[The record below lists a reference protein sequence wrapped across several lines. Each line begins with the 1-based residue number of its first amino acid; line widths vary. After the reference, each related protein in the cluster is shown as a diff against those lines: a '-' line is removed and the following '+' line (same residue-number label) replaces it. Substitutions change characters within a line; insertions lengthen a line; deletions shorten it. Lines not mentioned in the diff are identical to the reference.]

1 MRVGRAG
8 QFSRLTSAV
17 QRFFPVGLYSSAL
30 RKPNW
35 KSLLVEGWAFV
46 VVAIIAFVAG
56 LLIGDLGTSKT
67 ETVYVST
74 PPTERQ
80 ETGATEVEEE
90 TGGEATGGAVQG
102 EAGAQVFVSNGCGS
116 CHTFKAADSTGTVGP
131 DLNEY
136 LAPDD
141 DKAGIEEM
149 IVDPNAE
156 IAEGFSANVMPKSYG
171 QAIAKKELELL
182 AQFLVNNSPAGG
194 QKSEGAGGEENDAGG
209 PTN

>member
-1 MRVGRAG
+1 M
-8 QFSRLTSAV
+8 
-17 QRFFPVGLYSSAL
+17 
-30 RKPNW
+30 
-35 KSLLVEGWAFV
+35 VEGWAFV
-46 VVAIIAFVAG
+46 VVAVIAFVAG

-116 CHTFKAADSTGTVGP
+116 CHTFKAADSTGTAGP
-131 DLNEY
+131 DLNKY